1 MIEISKGA
9 LAKVLSSLQKFANQ
23 KVSVEQYSTP
33 SELAAEV
40 LWQAQLQGDIDE
52 KTVLDL
58 GAGTGILGIGAAL
71 LGGKVT
77 LIEQDEEALE
87 IAKRNVTQAKVDVKI
102 VKGLVEDYAE
112 KADTIIMNPPFGT
125 KQIHADRAFLDK
137 AFSLAP
143 VVWSMHKTSTHPF
156 ILSYA
161 KEAGYSAT
169 FFPAVIQ
176 LPHSQSFHKKPVK
189 PVEITVYRFIRP

>member
-1 MIEISKGA
+1 MVEISKGS
-9 LAKVLSSLQKFANQ
+9 LAKLLSSLQNFENQ
-23 KVSVEQYSTP
+23 KVSVEQYPTP

-40 LWQAQLQGDIDE
+40 LWQANLQGDIDE
-52 KTVLDL
+52 KSVLDL

-77 LIEQDEEALE
+77 LVEQDGEALAL
-87 IAKRNVTQAKVDVKI
+87 AKQNATEAGVEVQTAQVLI
-102 VKGLVEDYAE
+102 EDYAE

-125 KQIHADRAFLDK
+125 KQKHADRDFLDK

-156 ILSYA
+156 ILAYA
-161 KEAGYSAT
+161 QKAGFTAT
-169 FFPAVIQ
+169 FFPATIQ